1 MILPSERVPGD
12 RVRTAY
18 IPCTEL
24 CCVMVLNKLLML
36 TEMSQ
41 VKMTQEPSGVTGAV
55 VNLIYD
61 FLTSLHRQNDLIVN
75 TWDNVYDF
83 EFICLII

>member
-1 MILPSERVPGD
+1 
-12 RVRTAY
+12 
-18 IPCTEL
+18 
-24 CCVMVLNKLLML
+24 MVLNKLLML

-55 VNLIYD
+55 VTLIYD
-61 FLTSLHRQNDLIVN
+61 SLTSLHRQNDLIVN

>member
-1 MILPSERVPGD
+1 MILPSESVPD
-12 RVRTAY
+12 DKVRTAY
-18 IPCTEL
+18 VPCQN
-24 CCVMVLNKLLML
+24 CVVVLNKLLML